1 MFKKEALNMALQLW
15 KKGGF
20 TVRYWDGTEKN
31 YGSTAPKFKVIFNR
45 EPNFSASDLKADL
58 DVLIGS
64 AYVDGIVD
72 FEGNLDDIVATAF
85 EKDPITLPYHLGSL
99 RQKLI
104 KEEEKTG
111 KIQHPCPL

>member
-20 TVRYWDGTEKN
+20 TVRFWDGTEKS
-31 YGSTAPKFKVIFNR
+31 YGSTPPKFKVIFKQ
-45 EPNFSASDLKADL
+45 EPTFSPSELKEDL

-85 EKDPITLPYHLGSL
+85 QKDPVKLPYHLGAL
-99 RQKLI
+99 RQKMI
-104 KEEEKTG
+104 EEEEKRE
-111 KIQHPCPL
+111 KSNIS